1 MDERDIE
8 LFQDL
13 MTTKNITKTAQNLFM
28 TQSAVTKR
36 LHKLEGEL
44 GVPLFLRTVKGLI
57 ATPSA
62 DGILK
67 EMGQLQASLLT
78 IRSQSQYA
86 AGHITGTLK
95 IGVSVNYARYVL
107 PPILKQYMTDFPEVK
122 IEVTTGQSLDLY
134 QKLQNHQ
141 QFLAVIRGSFP
152 WEEQSRLIFQEQ
164 VYAVTSKEN
173 QSIPFSQLPYIYRRS
188 DKPFIERIQRW
199 KAENKIQETA
209 SRIQVNDI
217 ATCLAMVSCG
227 IGWSIL
233 PEICLKDQ
241 KDLLLTP
248 LKFRDGTPFTRKTF
262 VMYDTEYATLPQVKI
277 LLERLGAGVEKLDD
291 R

>member
-62 DGILK
+62 DGIVK
-67 EMGQLQASLLT
+67 EMGQLQASLLK
-78 IRSQSQYA
+78 IRSQSQYD
-86 AGHITGTLK
+86 AGHLTGTLK

-107 PPILKQYMTDFPEVK
+107 PPILKQYMTDFPDVK

-141 QFLAVIRGSFP
+141 LFLAVIRGSFP
-152 WEEQSRLIFQEQ
+152 WEEETRLISQEQ

-173 QSIPFSQLPYIYRRS
+173 EGIPFSQLPYIYRRS

-217 ATCLAMVSCG
+217 AACLAMVSCG

-248 LKFRDGTPFTRKTF
+248 LAFRDGTPFIRRTF
-262 VMYDTEYATLPQVKI
+262 VLYQDEYATLPQVKI
-277 LLERLGAGVEKLDD
+277 FLERLGD
-291 R
+291 RK